1 MTKPALKILVI
12 EDDED
17 DFFIIKE
24 DIERI
29 PYQKF
34 IIDWC
39 PKYSDAIEKMTR
51 REYALYFVDYFLG
64 AKTGLQ
70 LLKESIVAGCLEP
83 IILLTGKGNHTIDM
97 EAMQAGA
104 YDYLIKSELNIEKLE
119 RCIRY
124 SVERAD
130 TAKALRENERKFRT
144 IFEKSKDM
152 VFVAGKDLYFKDVNP
167 AGTVLLGYS
176 HEELLKMNFYSIF
189 TGMTPVKSIEE
200 KLETEGIADDL
211 EVNLLTKK
219 KVVKDCILSIAREK
233 NLNGEIYFQGIIH
246 DISTLKK
253 NERANLQLQKLA
265 IAGRLVHTLA
275 HEIRNPLNN
284 ISLSVS
290 ELVEDN
296 KARNNGSDMYL
307 DIIQRNSVRIGD
319 IITELLNSSRPASI
333 EVKKRPLQ
341 DIIDESISSALDRIT
356 LKKIRLDKRYT
367 AEKLEILCDEEKLKI
382 AFLNII
388 INAIEAMEEGEG
400 HLNITVKNQGTEHIV
415 VIKDNGCGI
424 SQENLVHLF
433 EPYFTS
439 KRNGM
444 GLGLAATLN
453 ILQSHQASIDVQS
466 KLQEGTAFTLTFKGA
481 H

>member
-1 MTKPALKILVI
+1 MNKPPIKILII

-39 PKYSDAIEKMTR
+39 PRYVDGLDQIRKKEH
-51 REYALYFVDYFLG
+51 ALYFVDYFLG

-70 LLKESIVAGCLEP
+70 LLKEAISEGYLEP
-83 IILLTGKGNHTIDM
+83 IILLTGKGNHAIDM

-104 YDYLIKSELNIEKLE
+104 YDYLVKSDLNTENLE

-124 SVERAD
+124 SLERAES
-130 TAKALRENERKFRT
+130 AKALRVNERKFRT
-144 IFEKSKDM
+144 MFEKSKDM
-152 VFVAGKDLYFKDVNP
+152 VFIAGNDFFFRDVNP
-167 AGTVLLGYS
+167 AASELLGYS
-176 HEELLKMNFYSIF
+176 FDELMDMSFFSLF
-189 TGMTPVKSIEE
+189 TGTTPVKTIES
-200 KLETEGIADDL
+200 LLASEGVADNI
-211 EVNLLTKK
+211 EVILLTKK
-219 KVVKDCILSIAREK
+219 KIVKDGILSITREK
-233 NLNGEIYFQGIIH
+233 DLNGEIYFQGIIH
-246 DISTLKK
+246 DISTLKR

-290 ELVEDN
+290 ELREEN
-296 KARNNGSDMYL
+296 KEPENGSTMYL
-307 DIIQRNSVRIGD
+307 DIIQRNSLRIGD

-333 EVKKRPLQ
+333 EVKKKPLQ
-341 DIIDESISSALDRIT
+341 DILNDSIASASDRIT
-356 LKKIRLDKRYT
+356 LKKIKLNTNFVD
-367 AEKLEILCDEEKLKI
+367 EKLEILCDEEKLKI

-388 INAIEAMEEGEG
+388 INAIEAMREGEG
-400 HLNITVKNQGTEHIV
+400 QLHILLKKQAQEYV
-415 VIKDNGCGI
+415 VTIQDNGCGI
-424 SQENLVHLF
+424 SQEKLSHLF

-444 GLGLAATLN
+444 GLGLASTLN
-453 ILQSHQASIDVQS
+453 ILQSHHASIDVQS
-466 KLQEGTAFTLTFKGA
+466 ALNEGTSFTLTFKGSD
-481 H
+481 

>member
-1 MTKPALKILVI
+1 MKRNWELKV
-12 EDDED
+12 
-17 DFFIIKE
+17 
-24 DIERI
+24 
-29 PYQKF
+29 
-34 IIDWC
+34 
-39 PKYSDAIEKMTR
+39 S
-51 REYALYFVDYFLG
+51 
-64 AKTGLQ
+64 
-70 LLKESIVAGCLEP
+70 
-83 IILLTGKGNHTIDM
+83 LTN
-97 EAMQAGA
+97 
-104 YDYLIKSELNIEKLE
+104 
-119 RCIRY
+119 
-124 SVERAD
+124 
-130 TAKALRENERKFRT
+130 
-144 IFEKSKDM
+144 
-152 VFVAGKDLYFKDVNP
+152 
-167 AGTVLLGYS
+167 
-176 HEELLKMNFYSIF
+176 
-189 TGMTPVKSIEE
+189 
-200 KLETEGIADDL
+200 L

-219 KVVKDCILSIAREK
+219 KVVKDCILSIARET
-233 NLNGEIYFQGIIH
+233 NLDGEVYFQGIIH

-296 KARNNGSDMYL
+296 KTRNNGSDMYL

-356 LKKIRLDKRYT
+356 LKNIRLNKSYA
-367 AEKLEILCDEEKLKI
+367 AEKLEVLCDEEKLKI

-388 INAIEAMEEGEG
+388 INAIEAMEDGEG
-400 HLNITVKNQGTEHIV
+400 RLNITLKNQGAEHIV

-424 SQENLVHLF
+424 SRENLAHLF

-444 GLGLAATLN
+444 GLGLASTLN

-466 KLQEGTAFTLTFKGA
+466 KIQEGTAFTLTFKGA
-481 H
+481 

>member
-1 MTKPALKILVI
+1 MTKPPIKILVI

-39 PKYSDAIEKMTR
+39 PYYAEGLDKINKK
-51 REYALYFVDYFLG
+51 EYALYFVDYFLG

-70 LLKESIVAGCLEP
+70 LLKEAIAEGCLEP

-97 EAMQAGA
+97 DAMQAGA
-104 YDYLIKSELNIEKLE
+104 YDYLVKSDLNIENLE

-124 SVERAD
+124 SLERAD
-130 TAKALRENERKFRT
+130 TAKALRANERKFRT
-144 IFEKSKDM
+144 MFEKSKDM
-152 VFVAGKDLYFKDVNP
+152 VFIAGKDFYFRDVNP
-167 AGTVLLGYS
+167 AGSELLGYS
-176 HEELLKMNFYSIF
+176 MDELLNMTFFSLFIG
-189 TGMTPVKSIEE
+189 TTPVKIIEE
-200 KLETEGIADDL
+200 QLSQEGVADNI
-211 EVNLLTKK
+211 EVTLLTKK
-219 KVVKDCILSIAREK
+219 KIVKDGIFSITREK
-233 NLNGEIYFQGIIH
+233 DISGEIYFQGIIH
-246 DISTLKK
+246 DISILKR

-290 ELVEDN
+290 ELREGN
-296 KARNNGSDMYL
+296 KEGQNGSALYL
-307 DIIQRNSVRIGD
+307 DIIHRNSLRISD

-333 EVKKRPLQ
+333 EVKKKPLQ
-341 DIIDESISSALDRIT
+341 DILDHSIESASDRLT
-356 LKKIRLDKRYT
+356 LKKIKLYKSFVD
-367 AEKLEILCDEEKLKI
+367 EKLEILCDEEKLKI

-400 HLNITVKNQGTEHIV
+400 QLYILLKKQGSEYIV
-415 VIKDNGCGI
+415 TIQDNGCGI
-424 SQENLVHLF
+424 SQESLSHLF

-444 GLGLAATLN
+444 GLGLASTLN
-453 ILQSHQASIDVQS
+453 ILQSHQASIEVQS
-466 KLQEGTAFTLTFKGA
+466 ALNEGTSFTLTFKGGN
-481 H
+481 

>member
-1 MTKPALKILVI
+1 MNKPPIKILVI

-34 IIDWC
+34 IIDWS
-39 PKYSDAIEKMTR
+39 PNYSDGLSKIKKK
-51 REYALYFVDYFLG
+51 EYSLYFVDYFLG

-70 LLKESIVAGCLEP
+70 LLKEAISEGCQEP
-83 IILLTGKGNHTIDM
+83 VILLTGKGNHTIDTD
-97 EAMQAGA
+97 AMQAGA
-104 YDYLIKSELNIEKLE
+104 YDYLVKSDLNIENLE

-124 SVERAD
+124 SLERAEA
-130 TAKALRENERKFRT
+130 AKALRANERKFRT
-144 IFEKSKDM
+144 MFEKSKDM
-152 VFVAGKDLYFKDVNP
+152 VFIAGKDFDFHDANP
-167 AGTVLLGYS
+167 AAT
-176 HEELLKMNFYSIF
+176 ELLDYSLDELLSMSVFSLFIG
-189 TGMTPVKSIEE
+189 TTPVKLIQDQLSQ
-200 KLETEGIADDL
+200 EGVADNV
-211 EVNLLTKK
+211 EVTLLTKK
-219 KVVKDCILSIAREK
+219 KIIKDGILSVTREK
-233 NLNGEIYFQGIIH
+233 DLTGEIYYQGIIH
-246 DISTLKK
+246 DISTLKR

-290 ELVEDN
+290 ELREEN
-296 KARNNGSDMYL
+296 KGTENGSGMYL
-307 DIIQRNSVRIGD
+307 DIIQRNSIRIGD

-341 DIIDESISSALDRIT
+341 DILDDSLTSASDRIT
-356 LKKIRLDKRYT
+356 LKKIKLKKLFVD
-367 AEKLEILCDEEKLKI
+367 EKLEILCDEEKLKI

-388 INAIEAMEEGEG
+388 INAIEAMKEGEG
-400 HLNITVKNQGTEHIV
+400 LLNVLLRKQGNEYIV
-415 VIKDNGCGI
+415 TIQDNGCGI
-424 SQENLVHLF
+424 SPENLSHLF

-444 GLGLAATLN
+444 GLGLASTLN
-453 ILQSHQASIDVQS
+453 ILQSHHASIDVQS
-466 KLQEGTAFTLTFKGA
+466 AVNEGTSFTLTFKGNN
-481 H
+481 

>member
-1 MTKPALKILVI
+1 MSKPPIKILVI

-34 IIDWC
+34 IIDWS
-39 PKYSDAIEKMTR
+39 PNYSDGLNKIQKK
-51 REYALYFVDYFLG
+51 EYALYFVDYFLG

-70 LLKESIVAGCLEP
+70 LLKEAIAEGCLEP

-104 YDYLIKSELNIEKLE
+104 YDYLVKSDLNIENLE

-124 SVERAD
+124 SLERAES
-130 TAKALRENERKFRT
+130 AKALRANERKFRT
-144 IFEKSKDM
+144 MFEKSKDM
-152 VFVAGKDLYFKDVNP
+152 VFIASQDFTFRDVNP
-167 AGTVLLGYS
+167 AATELLGYNFD
-176 HEELLKMNFYSIF
+176 ELIKMTFFSLF
-189 TGMTPVKSIEE
+189 TSTTPVKSIEE
-200 KLETEGIADDL
+200 QLSRLGVVDNV
-211 EVNLLTKK
+211 EVTLLTKK
-219 KVVKDCILSIAREK
+219 KIVKDGILSVTREK
-233 NLNGEIYFQGIIH
+233 NLTGEVYYQGIIH

-253 NERANLQLQKLA
+253 NERTNLQLQKLA

-290 ELVEDN
+290 ELREES
-296 KARNNGSDMYL
+296 KESQNGSVMYL
-307 DIIQRNSVRIGD
+307 DIIQRNSIRIGD

-341 DIIDESISSALDRIT
+341 EILEESISSASDRIT
-356 LKKIRLDKRYT
+356 LKKIKLNKSFVE
-367 AEKLEILCDEEKLKI
+367 EKLEILCDKEKLKI
-382 AFLNII
+382 AFLNIL
-388 INAIEAMEEGEG
+388 INAIEAMKEGEG
-400 HLNITVKNQGTEHIV
+400 LLNVLLKKQGNEYIV
-415 VIKDNGCGI
+415 TIQDNGCGI
-424 SQENLVHLF
+424 SQENLSHLF

-444 GLGLAATLN
+444 GLGLASTLN

-466 KLQEGTAFTLTFKGA
+466 VVNEGTSFTLTFKGSS
-481 H
+481 

>member
-1 MTKPALKILVI
+1 MNKSTIKILVI

-24 DIERI
+24 DIQRI

-39 PKYSDAIEKMTR
+39 PRYADGIEKMR
-51 REYALYFVDYFLG
+51 KKEFDIYFVDYFLG
-64 AKTGLQ
+64 AKTGLE
-70 LLKESIVAGCLEP
+70 LLKEAIASGCQEP
-83 IILLTGKGNHTIDM
+83 IVLLTGKGNHTIDM

-124 SVERAD
+124 SLERAS
-130 TAKALRENERKFRT
+130 TAKALKENERKFRT
-144 IFEKSKDM
+144 IFEKSNDM
-152 VFVAGKDLYFKDVNP
+152 VFIANKDFSFRDINP
-167 AGTVLLGYS
+167 AGFELLGYTD
-176 HEELLKMNFYSIF
+176 EELKKMNFFSMF
-189 TGMTPVKSIEE
+189 TGITPLKDIQD
-200 KLETEGIADDL
+200 KLADKGIADDI

-219 KVVKDCILSIAREK
+219 KAIKDCILSIAREK
-233 NLNGEIYFQGIIH
+233 DLDGEIYYQGIIH

-284 ISLSVS
+284 ISLSLS
-290 ELVEDN
+290 ELIEQSKTN
-296 KARNNGSDMYL
+296 GNGSDMYL
-307 DIIQRNSVRIGD
+307 DIIKRNSLRIGD
-319 IITELLNSSRPASI
+319 IITELLDSSRPASI
-333 EVKKRPLQ
+333 QVQKKPLQ
-341 DIIDESISSALDRIT
+341 DILDESIESAMDRMT
-356 LKKIRLDKRYT
+356 LKKIKLNKSYT
-367 AEKLEILCDEEKLKI
+367 NKKLEVVCDAEKLKI

-388 INAIEAMEEGEG
+388 INAIEAMEEGKG
-400 HLNITVKNQGTEHIV
+400 HLTVTIKTHGAEQV
-415 VIKDNGCGI
+415 VIIKDNGSGI
-424 SQENLVHLF
+424 SQENLTHLF

-444 GLGLAATLN
+444 GLGLASTLN
-453 ILQSHQASIDVQS
+453 ILQSHRASVDVQS
-466 KLQEGTAFTLTFKGA
+466 QLEKGTVFTVTFKGT
-481 H
+481 

>member
-1 MTKPALKILVI
+1 MNKPTIRILII

-17 DFFIIKE
+17 DFFIIRE
-24 DIERI
+24 DIQRI
-29 PYQKF
+29 PHQQLV
-34 IIDWC
+34 IDWC
-39 PKYSDAIEKMTR
+39 PRYADGVEKMKR
-51 REYALYFVDYFLG
+51 REYSIYFVDYFLG
-64 AKTGLQ
+64 AKTGLE
-70 LLKESIVAGCLEP
+70 LLKEAIAAGCQEP

-124 SVERAD
+124 SLERASA
-130 TAKALRENERKFRT
+130 AKALKENERKYRT
-144 IFEKSKDM
+144 IFERSNDM
-152 VFVAGKDLYFKDVNP
+152 VFIANKDFSFRDINP
-167 AGTVLLGYS
+167 AGIELLGYT
-176 HEELLKMNFYSIF
+176 EAELKKMNFFSVF
-189 TGMTPVKSIEE
+189 TGITPVKNIQDNLSE
-200 KLETEGIADDL
+200 KGVADDV

-219 KVVKDCILSIAREK
+219 KAVKDCILSMAREK
-233 NLNGEIYFQGIIH
+233 DLDGEIYYQGIIH

-284 ISLSVS
+284 ISLSLS
-290 ELVEDN
+290 ELTVQSGT
-296 KARNNGSDMYL
+296 NGNEHQMYL
-307 DIIQRNSVRIGD
+307 DIIKRNSSRIGD
-319 IITELLNSSRPASI
+319 IISELLNSSRPASI
-333 EVKKRPLQ
+333 GAQKKALQ
-341 DIIDESISSALDRIT
+341 DILDESIESAMDRMT
-356 LKKIRLDKRYT
+356 LKKIKLSKVY
-367 AEKLEILCDEEKLKI
+367 APKKLEILCDAEKLKI

-388 INAIEAMEEGEG
+388 INAIEAMDEDKGQ
-400 HLNITVKNQGTEHIV
+400 LVITIKSGGSEHTV
-415 VIKDNGCGI
+415 MIKDNGSGI

-453 ILQSHQASIDVQS
+453 ILQSHHAAVDVQS
-466 KLQEGTAFTLTFKGA
+466 QLKKGTIFTVTFKSPA
-481 H
+481 

>member
-1 MTKPALKILVI
+1 MNKLPIKILVI

-34 IIDWC
+34 IIDWS
-39 PKYSDAIEKMTR
+39 PNFSDGLNKIRKKEYS
-51 REYALYFVDYFLG
+51 LYFVDYFLG

-70 LLKESIVAGCLEP
+70 LLKEAIAEGCQEP

-104 YDYLIKSELNIEKLE
+104 YDYLVKSDLNIENLE

-124 SVERAD
+124 SLERAEA
-130 TAKALRENERKFRT
+130 AKALRANERKFRT
-144 IFEKSKDM
+144 MFEKSKDM
-152 VFVAGKDLYFKDVNP
+152 VFIAGKDFVFRDANP
-167 AGTVLLGYS
+167 AAAELLGYS
-176 HEELLKMNFYSIF
+176 LDELLKMSFFSLF
-189 TGMTPVKSIEE
+189 TGTTPVKSIEE
-200 KLETEGIADDL
+200 QLSQQGVADNI
-211 EVNLLTKK
+211 EVTLLTKK
-219 KVVKDCILSIAREK
+219 KTVKDGILSVTREK
-233 NLNGEIYFQGIIH
+233 DLSGEVYYQGIIH
-246 DISTLKK
+246 DISTLKR

-284 ISLSVS
+284 ISLSVLELREENKES
-290 ELVEDN
+290 E
-296 KARNNGSDMYL
+296 NGSKMYL
-307 DIIQRNSVRIGD
+307 DIIQRNSIRIGD

-341 DIIDESISSALDRIT
+341 DILDESLTSASDRIT
-356 LKKIRLDKRYT
+356 LKKIKLSKLF
-367 AEKLEILCDEEKLKI
+367 AKEKLEILCDKEKLKI

-388 INAIEAMEEGEG
+388 INAIEAMKEGKG
-400 HLNITVKNQGTEHIV
+400 LLNVLLRKQGNEYIV
-415 VIKDNGCGI
+415 TIQDNGCGI
-424 SQENLVHLF
+424 SQENLSHLF

-444 GLGLAATLN
+444 GLGLASALN
-453 ILQSHQASIDVQS
+453 ILQSHHASIDVQS
-466 KLQEGTAFTLTFKGA
+466 AVNEGTSFTLTFKGSN
-481 H
+481 

>member
-1 MTKPALKILVI
+1 MNKPPIKILVI

-34 IIDWC
+34 TIDWS
-39 PKYSDAIEKMTR
+39 PNYSDGLNKIKTK
-51 REYALYFVDYFLG
+51 EYSLYFVDYFLG

-70 LLKESIVAGCLEP
+70 LLKEAIAEGCQEP

-97 EAMQAGA
+97 DAMQAGA
-104 YDYLIKSELNIEKLE
+104 YDYLVKSDLSIENLE

-124 SVERAD
+124 SLERAES
-130 TAKALRENERKFRT
+130 AKALRANERKFRT
-144 IFEKSKDM
+144 MFEKSKDM
-152 VFVAGKDLYFKDVNP
+152 VFIAGKDFIFRDANP
-167 AGTVLLGYS
+167 AATELLGYS
-176 HEELLKMNFYSIF
+176 RDELLQMSFFSLFIG
-189 TGMTPVKSIEE
+189 TTPVKLIEE
-200 KLETEGIADDL
+200 KLSQQGIADNV
-211 EVNLLTKK
+211 EITLLTKK
-219 KVVKDCILSIAREK
+219 KIVKDGILSVTREK
-233 NLNGEIYFQGIIH
+233 DLTGEVYYQGIIH
-246 DISTLKK
+246 DISTLKR

-290 ELVEDN
+290 ELREEN
-296 KARNNGSDMYL
+296 KEIENGSGMYL
-307 DIIQRNSVRIGD
+307 DIIQRNSIRIGD

-333 EVKKRPLQ
+333 EVKRRPLQ
-341 DIIDESISSALDRIT
+341 HILDESLTSASDRMM
-356 LKKIRLDKRYT
+356 LKKIKLNKLFIE
-367 AEKLEILCDEEKLKI
+367 EKLEILCDEEKLKI

-388 INAIEAMEEGEG
+388 INAIEAMKEGEG
-400 HLNITVKNQGTEHIV
+400 LLNVLLKKQGNEYIV
-415 VIKDNGCGI
+415 TIQDNGCGI
-424 SQENLVHLF
+424 SQENLSHLF

-444 GLGLAATLN
+444 GLGLASTLN
-453 ILQSHQASIDVQS
+453 ILQSHHASIDVQS
-466 KLQEGTAFTLTFKGA
+466 ALNEGTSFTLTFKGSN
-481 H
+481 

>member
-1 MTKPALKILVI
+1 MNKLPIKILVI

-34 IIDWC
+34 IIDWS
-39 PKYSDAIEKMTR
+39 PNFSDGLNKIRKKEYS
-51 REYALYFVDYFLG
+51 LYFVDYFLG

-70 LLKESIVAGCLEP
+70 LLKEAIAEGCQEP

-104 YDYLIKSELNIEKLE
+104 YDYLVKSDLNIENLE

-124 SVERAD
+124 SLERAEA
-130 TAKALRENERKFRT
+130 AKALRANERKFRT
-144 IFEKSKDM
+144 MFEKSKDM
-152 VFVAGKDLYFKDVNP
+152 VFIAGKDFVFRDANP
-167 AGTVLLGYS
+167 AAAELLGYS
-176 HEELLKMNFYSIF
+176 LDELLKMSFFSLF
-189 TGMTPVKSIEE
+189 TGTTPVKSIEE
-200 KLETEGIADDL
+200 QLSQQGVADNI
-211 EVNLLTKK
+211 EVTLLTKK
-219 KVVKDCILSIAREK
+219 KAVKDGILSVTREK
-233 NLNGEIYFQGIIH
+233 DLSGEVYYQGIIH
-246 DISTLKK
+246 DISTLKR

-284 ISLSVS
+284 ISLSVLELREENKES
-290 ELVEDN
+290 E
-296 KARNNGSDMYL
+296 NGSKMYL
-307 DIIQRNSVRIGD
+307 DIIQRNSIRIGD

-341 DIIDESISSALDRIT
+341 DILDESLTSASDRIT
-356 LKKIRLDKRYT
+356 LKKIKLSKLF
-367 AEKLEILCDEEKLKI
+367 AKEKLEILCDKEKLKI

-388 INAIEAMEEGEG
+388 INAIEAMKEGKG
-400 HLNITVKNQGTEHIV
+400 LLNVLLRKQGNEYIV
-415 VIKDNGCGI
+415 TIQDNGCGI
-424 SQENLVHLF
+424 SQENLSHLF

-444 GLGLAATLN
+444 GLGLASALN
-453 ILQSHQASIDVQS
+453 ILQSHHASIDVQS
-466 KLQEGTAFTLTFKGA
+466 AVNEGTSFTLTFKGSN
-481 H
+481 

>member
-1 MTKPALKILVI
+1 MNKPPIRILVI

-34 IIDWC
+34 VIDWC
-39 PKYSDAIEKMTR
+39 PRYADGIDKIRK

-70 LLKESIVAGCLEP
+70 LLKEAIAEGCLEP

-104 YDYLIKSELNIEKLE
+104 YDYLVKSELNFENLE

-124 SVERAD
+124 SLERAE

-144 IFEKSKDM
+144 MFEKSKDM
-152 VFVAGKDLYFKDVNP
+152 VFLTGKDFFFRDINP
-167 AGTVLLGYS
+167 AATELLGYS
-176 HEELLKMNFYSIF
+176 YDELTNLNLFSLF
-189 TGMTPVKSIEE
+189 TARTPTKAIEE
-200 KLETEGIADDL
+200 KLFQNGIADDI
-211 EVNLLTKK
+211 EVTLLTKK
-219 KVVKDCILSIAREK
+219 KIVKDGILSITREK
-233 NLNGEIYFQGIIH
+233 NLHGETYFQGIIH
-246 DISTLKK
+246 DITTLKK

-290 ELVEDN
+290 ELRAEEQEPETDS
-296 KARNNGSDMYL
+296 KMYL
-307 DIIQRNSVRIGD
+307 DIIQRNSIRIGD

-333 EVKKRPLQ
+333 ETKRKPLQ
-341 DIIDESISSALDRIT
+341 DILDETIVSASDRMT
-356 LKKIRLDKRYT
+356 LKKIKLNKNFT
-367 AEKLEILCDEEKLKI
+367 EEKLEILCDEEKLKI

-388 INAIEAMEEGEG
+388 INAIEAMNEGEG
-400 HLNITVKNQGTEHIV
+400 LLNILLKKQGEEYV
-415 VIKDNGCGI
+415 VIFQDNGCGI
-424 SQENLVHLF
+424 SQENLSHLF

-444 GLGLAATLN
+444 GLGLASTLN
-453 ILQSHQASIDVQS
+453 ILQSHHASVDVQS
-466 KLQEGTAFTLTFKGA
+466 TQGEGTSFTLSFKSN
-481 H
+481 